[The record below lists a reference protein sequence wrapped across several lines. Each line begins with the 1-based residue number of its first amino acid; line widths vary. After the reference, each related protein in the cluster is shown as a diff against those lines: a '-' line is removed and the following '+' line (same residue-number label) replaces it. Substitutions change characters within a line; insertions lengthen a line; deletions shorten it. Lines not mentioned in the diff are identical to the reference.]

1 MRSSSWYRELIL
13 PHFSHRSS
21 LLSHSISNFSP
32 MTRTS
37 LFIRWSLITA
47 LLLASSISVS
57 ATVPTSPPTTSTA
70 PNGGFFS
77 QYFTNIVWSCGAS
90 SVLTGFD
97 TTPAIYGTRIC
108 SPIGTLVAPALAT
121 FRSGLAPEVP
131 GKVLKG
137 FDPTTGAPLYKTSF
151 EENGLALYYTTGNIG
166 IGTSGPS
173 TKLEVAGW
181 NIKTDGQLISTV
193 ATGTPPLVV
202 NSATLVPNLNA
213 ELLGGI
219 SSSLF
224 MKKWWSTTQDY
235 IPKFGVLWDSLLNS
249 MIFDNGTNVGIGTTS
264 PSEKLTVAGRVLAT
278 GFLYSSDRRLKDNIT
293 PLAGSLEKIMK
304 LSGYSYTWKSTGTA
318 DIGIIAQEVETV
330 YPDLVH
336 TDASGTKSVEYANL
350 IAPMIEAMKSQQREI
365 EELRIAVRALQSH
378 R

>member
-1 MRSSSWYRELIL
+1 
-13 PHFSHRSS
+13 
-21 LLSHSISNFSP
+21 
-32 MTRTS
+32 
-37 LFIRWSLITA
+37 
-47 LLLASSISVS
+47 
-57 ATVPTSPPTTSTA
+57 
-70 PNGGFFS
+70 
-77 QYFTNIVWSCGAS
+77 
-90 SVLTGFD
+90 
-97 TTPAIYGTRIC
+97 
-108 SPIGTLVAPALAT
+108 
-121 FRSGLAPEVP
+121 
-131 GKVLKG
+131 
-137 FDPTTGAPLYKTSF
+137 
-151 EENGLALYYTTGNIG
+151 
-166 IGTSGPS
+166 
-173 TKLEVAGW
+173 
-181 NIKTDGQLISTV
+181 
-193 ATGTPPLVV
+193 
-202 NSATLVPNLNA
+202 
-213 ELLGGI
+213 
-219 SSSLF
+219 
-224 MKKWWSTTQDY
+224 
-235 IPKFGVLWDSLLNS
+235 

>member
-1 MRSSSWYRELIL
+1 MT
-13 PHFSHRSS
+13 HSS
-21 LLSHSISNFSP
+21 LL
-32 MTRTS
+32 
-37 LFIRWSLITA
+37 IRWSLITA
-47 LLLASSISVS
+47 LLLTSSIS
-57 ATVPTSPPTTSTA
+57 AFAAAPTSPPTGSPTLN
-70 PNGGFFS
+70 NGWLF
-77 QYFTNIVWSCGAS
+77 QEYFTKMVWSCLPG

-97 TTPAIYGTRIC
+97 TSTYGSRIC
-108 SPIGTLVAPALAT
+108 SPISTLVGPVLPTLVAPILST
-121 FRSGLAPEVP
+121 FLSGLAPEVS

-137 FDPTTGAPLYKTSF
+137 FDTTTGTPLYKTSF
-151 EENGLALYYTTGNIG
+151 EENGLALYYTTGNVG

-173 TKLEVAGW
+173 TRLEVAGW
-181 NIKTDGQLISTV
+181 DIKTDGQLISTV

-202 NSATLVPNLNA
+202 SSSTLVNNLNA
-213 ELLGGI
+213 ERLNGI
-219 SSSLF
+219 LSSGF
-224 MKKWWSTTQDY
+224 MKKWWSITQDY
-235 IPKFGVLWDSLLNS
+235 IPKFGVLWDSLLDS
-249 MIFDNGTNVGIGTTS
+249 MIFDNGTNIGIGTTS

-278 GFLYSSDRRLKDNIT
+278 GFLYSSDRRLKDDIT

-365 EELRIAVRALQSH
+365 EALRADIRVLQSH